1 MGRRRKRRK
10 IIRRPKK
17 KIPKIFTCPNCGE
30 KSVSVH
36 IDKENGQ
43 VSVRCGV
50 CGLEASF
57 DYMPILQPVD
67 YYGKFVDSFHIG
79 EISVPSEIGES
90 HESTEIPEAGNR
102 E

>member
-43 VSVRCGV
+43 VSVRCGI

-57 DYMPILQPVD
+57 EYTPVLQPVD
-67 YYGKFVDSFHIG
+67 YYGKFVDKFHTG
-79 EISVPSEIGES
+79 EISVSSEVGEI
-90 HESTEIPEAGNR
+90 HESTGVLETGNR